1 MDLPHL
7 ISIVGG
13 GPGDPELL
21 TVKAKKRL
29 QAADVVLYDALLGD
43 EIMALAPP
51 DCEKIYVGKLYRDG
65 QNQEERQNEI
75 HRRFA
80 FYAEQGKKVVRLK
93 AGDPMIFGRGAEEV
107 RFCVESGISYE
118 VIPGITAALA
128 GAARFNVAITER
140 EKAGMALFYTAHRV
154 DGKFSDIEALAEV
167 LKTGSPA
174 MIYMGLNNLSELA
187 GTLLEKG
194 IATSTPVQLLSRI
207 SQEKEKQYKTVLGEV
222 NVFLAENKPE
232 SPAVIII
239 GQHVNSVG

>member
-21 TVKAKKRL
+21 TVKATKRL
-29 QAADVVLYDALLGD
+29 QTADVVLYDALLGD
-43 EIMALAPP
+43 EILALAPP

-75 HRRFA
+75 HRKFT
-80 FYAEQGKKVVRLK
+80 FYAEHGKNIVRLK

-107 RFCVESGISYE
+107 RFCVENGLNYE

-140 EKAGMALFYTAHRV
+140 EKAGMALFYAAHRV
-154 DGKFSDIEALAEV
+154 DGEFSDIEALAEV

-174 MIYMGLNNLSELA
+174 MIYMGLNNLLELA

-194 IATSTPVQLLSRI
+194 IATTTPIQLLSRI

-239 GQHVNSVG
+239 GQHVNLVG